1 MSLNKSVPEII
12 SASFKAS
19 SPDYEALVR
28 FLIEPFLES
37 PNSLSVDC
45 EDSNSN
51 GRVWIRLAFEGTD
64 KGRVFGRG
72 GRNIQAI
79 RTLIKA
85 IGQAAGQSVY
95 LDIYEDPPPPSHR
108 EIISGRDYPRGSAQ
122 GDYPRDSAKSEYTK
136 RSSPK
141 RLSTPKL
148 APRFRSQRN
157 SDY

>member
-1 MSLNKSVPEII
+1 MSLNKYVPEIT
-12 SASFKAS
+12 SASLKAT
-19 SPDYEALVR
+19 SPDYESLVR

-95 LDIYEDPPPPSHR
+95 LDIYEGSPPASHR
-108 EIISGRDYPRGSAQ
+108 EMNSGRNR
-122 GDYPRDSAKSEYTK
+122 TK

-148 APRFRSQRN
+148 APRFRSQSN
-157 SDY
+157 NDH